1 MITFASIFAT
11 FFAPRAFIMVMIAGT
26 GTIRST
32 IHVDNDSNA
41 ADEARLIAQARSDP
55 DAFIQLYR
63 RHYDAIFRYCAH
75 RLFERQAAEDATSQ
89 VFLKAVEHF
98 GRFKG
103 DAVQFRNWLYR
114 IAVNVANDHLRKAA
128 RRQRLLDRAS
138 REHNIR
144 IVGGASAPESSN
156 DKFAMLREAVLSLK
170 PRYQTIITLRFFENM
185 KSTEIAKLL
194 GRSAGTVRSQL
205 ARALEELR
213 KRLNHPNGGVKN
225 D

>member
-1 MITFASIFAT
+1 M
-11 FFAPRAFIMVMIAGT
+11 
-26 GTIRST
+26 
-32 IHVDNDSNA
+32 DNDSNA

-75 RLFERQAAEDATSQ
+75 RLFERQAAEDATSE

-98 GRFKG
+98 ARFKG
-103 DAVQFRNWLYR
+103 DASHFRGWLYR
-114 IAVNVANDHLRKAA
+114 IAGNVANDHLRKTA
-128 RRQRLLDRAS
+128 RRQRLLERAS

-144 IVGGASAPESSN
+144 IVGGASAVESPN
-156 DKFAMLREAVLSLK
+156 DKLAMLREAVLSLK

-185 KSTEIAKLL
+185 KSTEIAELL

-205 ARALEELR
+205 KRALVELR
-213 KRLNHPNGGVKN
+213 KRLHHSNGGVKN